1 MNPKKWKS
9 VVIPVDVYHALK
21 RLAQQ
26 ERRTISGQFTFLLE
40 QVMEDRQKE
49 TAYLKEKDSYR
60 EKPI

>member
-1 MNPKKWKS
+1 MNTKKWKS
-9 VVIPVDVYHALK
+9 VVIAVDVYHALK
-21 RLAQQ
+21 RRAQQ

-49 TAYLKEKDSYR
+49 TAFLKEKDSYR

>member
-9 VVIPVDVYHALK
+9 GVIPVDVYHALK

-49 TAYLKEKDSYR
+49 TAFLKEKDSYR